1 LGEFEIDFQK
11 SNMRYANS
19 LAFILLCSKLDMATA
34 QTNEMVVRYGS
45 RKGYEGSGQNKIE

>member
-1 LGEFEIDFQK
+1 
-11 SNMRYANS
+11 MRYANS